1 MGCELGFLQCEFL
14 GNSVYVGVGLKVVR
28 TPLPLKLVFHES
40 VQSTSDKN
48 PLVHIENESTHTVGA
63 S

>member
-1 MGCELGFLQCEFL
+1 M
-14 GNSVYVGVGLKVVR
+14 YVGVGLKVVR
-28 TPLPLKLVFHES
+28 SPLPLKLVFHES
-40 VQSTSDKN
+40 VRSTSDKN